1 MEKSKIR
8 SILVPFCPPLS
19 PVQVNEIVSAIDAV
33 VNETVAEITAKI
45 QVEAKETKE
54 EPEQPE
60 TSKAASSEKATKQP
74 ASKSEK
80 KPIQKKS

>member
-19 PVQVNEIVSAIDAV
+19 PVQVNEIVSAVDAA
-33 VNETVAEITAKI
+33 VNELIAEITKPQA
-45 QVEAKETKE
+45 EAKETKE

-74 ASKSEK
+74 SSKSEK
-80 KPIQKKS
+80 KSTQKKS